1 MILPGKVLKA
11 PMLQNEMVYPERQRT
26 RTVRYRTEDPLQNM
40 RIKVIVK
47 AADADSDDWV
57 EKVRVFSWQEKVFGP
72 TEYHKYKELADKG
85 GMTPPEHGGA
95 SEADKMVWLDKH
107 YPGSIFGSARKMS
120 MLDEKYVNNVQ
131 HVSQGEVI
139 FSYVDV
145 DPYDDAEEYNDSV
158 TTSMEEKPTRLAQR
172 SQESEHR
179 RGKHSKAGL
188 GKAVLRQF
196 QVMYLVGSLTM
207 CCNQSMSSRL

>member
-1 MILPGKVLKA
+1 M
-11 PMLQNEMVYPERQRT
+11 
-26 RTVRYRTEDPLQNM
+26 RYRTEDPLQNL
-40 RIKVIVK
+40 RVKVIVK

-95 SEADKMVWLDKH
+95 SEADKMVWLDKQ

-120 MLDEKYVNNVQ
+120 MLDEKYVNSVQ

-139 FSYVDV
+139 FSYVDI